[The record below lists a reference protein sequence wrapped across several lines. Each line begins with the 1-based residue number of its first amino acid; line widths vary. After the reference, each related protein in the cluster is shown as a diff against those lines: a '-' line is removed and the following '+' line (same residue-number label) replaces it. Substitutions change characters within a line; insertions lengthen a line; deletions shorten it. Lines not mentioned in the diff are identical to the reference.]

1 MQVAELM
8 KRNVITIGE
17 HLTCHDAIDRMCR
30 EKVRHLP
37 VVGRNGQLVGVI
49 TDRDVRH
56 WLFTPG
62 IYPRVG
68 RVPTAALLR
77 EALVRD
83 VMSTPA
89 LAIASRADVSEAAD
103 RMRAARI
110 GSLVVVETGQ
120 VVGILT
126 EIDLLRHVMT
136 MSETQTSPE
145 LDVVVS
151 YP

>member
-1 MQVAELM
+1 MKVAELM
-8 KRNVITIGE
+8 KRNVITIGD

-30 EKVRHLP
+30 ARVRHLP
-37 VVGRNGQLVGVI
+37 VVGGDGKLAGVI
-49 TDRDVRH
+49 TDRDVRN
-56 WLFTPG
+56 WLFRPDV
-62 IYPRVG
+62 YPRLG

-77 EALVRD
+77 EAMVRD
-83 VMSTPA
+83 AMSAPA
-89 LAIASRADVSEAAD
+89 LAITSRADVSEAAD

-110 GSLVVVETGQ
+110 GSLVVVEAGE

-136 MSETQTSPE
+136 MSETQASPE
-145 LDVVVS
+145 LDIVVS